1 MYIRY
6 LRAQNAVKR

>member
-6 LRAQNAVKR
+6 LFDAD

>member
-1 MYIRY
+1 MHIRY

>member
-6 LRAQNAVKR
+6 LLFWL